1 MLLKEWAESV
11 NQVVED
17 KSRDLAVR
25 QAQRLQKQRANRIKV
40 MAIGCGYFC
49 DWYLVLQ
56 SCI

>member
-1 MLLKEWAESV
+1 MNLLTKNPILLKEWAESV

-40 MAIGCGYFC
+40 MAI
-49 DWYLVLQ
+49 D
-56 SCI
+56 